1 MRLSARFA
9 AAIVVLVAVALPAS
23 ASDTLRAAAIVNDE
37 VISELDVKAR
47 IRLVAVSSG
56 MQANPERARQL
67 APQIL
72 RNLVNERL
80 QLQEARR
87 LGIEVSDKQIRK
99 GTARIAERNNMS
111 REGFLA
117 ALERN
122 GILPG
127 TLIDRV
133 RANIAWQKVLARKV
147 RPQVNI
153 GPDDVNDVVER
164 RKAQAGQRLLRLRE
178 IYLPAED
185 GNVAKVRGTAQR
197 LMQELKKGAN
207 FDSMARQFSQAAT
220 AATGGD
226 LGWVAPASLPDAL
239 AEVAKDMETGRV
251 AGPVRTGNGF
261 YILGLQDARRQ
272 SAGATTVALKQ
283 LRIPLPDDA
292 DDATR
297 QDVRDRLAALRD
309 KVNGCENAGAVAD
322 GLDKVQA
329 LDLGEMKLGD
339 MPERIRDMVGGLDVG
354 EVSAPIPA
362 GGGLGVVVVCERTTA
377 GLDREKIRRNLI
389 RQRMERLAQRY
400 LRDLRRQAHIEMRM
414 KGL

>member
-1 MRLSARFA
+1 MRLPVRFA
-9 AAIVVLVAVALPAS
+9 AALVVSLAAALPAT

-47 IRLVAVSSG
+47 VRLVSVSSG
-56 MQANPERARQL
+56 MQANAERARQL

-72 RNLVNERL
+72 RNLINERL

-87 LGIEVSDKQIRK
+87 LGVEVSDKQIHK
-99 GTARIAERNNMS
+99 ATARIAERNNMS
-111 REGFLA
+111 REGFLD

-127 TLIDRV
+127 TLTDRV
-133 RANIAWQKVLARKV
+133 RANLAWQKVLARKV
-147 RPQVNI
+147 RPQVSI

-185 GNVAKVRGTAQR
+185 GNTAEVRRTAQR
-197 LMQELKKGAN
+197 LMQELKNGAG
-207 FDSMARQFSQAAT
+207 FGSLARQFSQAAT

-226 LGWVAPASLPDAL
+226 LGWVTAASLADPL
-239 AEVAKDMETGRV
+239 AEVVTQMDKGRI
-251 AGPVRTGNGF
+251 AGPVRAGNGF

-272 SAGATTVALKQ
+272 TAGATTVALKQ

-292 DDATR
+292 DDAAR

-309 KVNGCENAGAVAD
+309 KVNGCGDVGSVAD
-322 GLDKVQA
+322 GLDKVEQI
-329 LDLGEMKLGD
+329 DLGEMKLGD
-339 MPERIRDMVGGLDVG
+339 MPERIRETVGGLDVG
-354 EVSAPIPA
+354 EVSPPMAA

-400 LRDLRRQAHIEMRM
+400 LQDLRRQAHIEMRM